1 VLTGL
6 RRRTLPDVKY
16 FNINSVETL
25 EAFSL

>member
-6 RRRTLPDVKY
+6 LRRTIPDVKY

-25 EAFSL
+25 EAFTL